1 MRKIELYW
9 QILIAFCLAIVFGI
23 LFKNA
28 VPYVSWMG
36 VVFLKGL
43 NMVIIPLIVSSMIS
57 GVVNIGDAKNL
68 GRVGLKTMSYFIL
81 TSIVALFTG
90 LILVNLIKPGV
101 GAELGLHQN
110 PLELSLTKVTFGDV
124 LLNIVPSNI
133 VKAMV
138 ENQIL
143 SIIFFSLLFGFFI
156 TKTEV
161 KYKSILSEF
170 FNAIFEVMM
179 KLTMFIIKFTPL
191 GIFGIIAKLVAE
203 QENLG
208 ALFSRLGLYG
218 LVVILGLVIH
228 SGITLPLLIKIF
240 AKVNPINHFKAVRE
254 PLLTAFSTSSSS
266 ATLPLTM
273 EAVEHKSG
281 VSNTISSFV
290 LPLGA
295 TINMNGTAL
304 YELVAAMFIAQAYGI
319 DLSFGQQLI
328 LVVTGLLAS
337 IGSAGIPM
345 AGMVMMSVVLSSVGL
360 PLEGIGLILAI
371 DRFLDMFR
379 TTVNVWGDTCGAVII
394 AKSEGETLK
403 I

>member
-218 LVVILGLVIH
+218 LVVILGL
-228 SGITLPLLIKIF
+228 
-240 AKVNPINHFKAVRE
+240 
-254 PLLTAFSTSSSS
+254 
-266 ATLPLTM
+266 
-273 EAVEHKSG
+273 
-281 VSNTISSFV
+281 
-290 LPLGA
+290 
-295 TINMNGTAL
+295 
-304 YELVAAMFIAQAYGI
+304 
-319 DLSFGQQLI
+319 
-328 LVVTGLLAS
+328 
-337 IGSAGIPM
+337 
-345 AGMVMMSVVLSSVGL
+345 
-360 PLEGIGLILAI
+360 
-371 DRFLDMFR
+371 
-379 TTVNVWGDTCGAVII
+379 
-394 AKSEGETLK
+394 
-403 I
+403 

>member
-345 AGMVMMSVVLSSVGL
+345 AGMIMMSVVLSSVGL

>member
-228 SGITLPLLIKIF
+228 SGITLPLLIKVF

-266 ATLPLTM
+266 ATLPLTL

-345 AGMVMMSVVLSSVGL
+345 AGMIMMSVVLSSVGL